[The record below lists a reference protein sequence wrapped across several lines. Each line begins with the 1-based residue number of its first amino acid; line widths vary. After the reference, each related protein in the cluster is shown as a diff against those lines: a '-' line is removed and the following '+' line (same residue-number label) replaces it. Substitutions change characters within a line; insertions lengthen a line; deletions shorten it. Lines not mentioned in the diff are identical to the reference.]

1 MGAAALRKAQALNLD
16 SQLDLLEAF
25 LVSVYPDLAVAR
37 FPNEREVRR
46 KWRTARIPSVDPPDF
61 VADSV
66 TAALSAGNVD
76 TRTSRIFGRNLA
88 ASWGSRVVV
97 LIVTFL
103 VTPVLARGLGRELYG
118 LWAVG
123 YTLQSYFALTDGGV
137 NGGLLRMVGVAN
149 ANHDHARVSRYV
161 ATAAVFYTV
170 LGFVVLAAVFL
181 VRGVLDHLF
190 GVPPSLETTA
200 NFLFVGMALSLVI
213 TNLGGVFLAA
223 LSGVEDVHTTSFIN
237 MFGSLLTSAG
247 FVFALVVLH
256 GSIAGLVVAN
266 VLTSVVTTIVAIVA
280 CKISIRYL
288 SLSPSLISINH
299 LREIGSL
306 SLFIYVS
313 NMAAVV
319 NSSVDKFMIAG
330 IVSLASAGIYDLG
343 LRLTI
348 MVTTLSYL
356 VARRSLSHGITTRA
370 AIGGCFQS
378 LLHPGRALP
387 TGHGLWAGRFAL
399 LAFPLGGA
407 GMAGPGIWTGCAG
420 FSPSGYCRGRFIHH
434 QCRHGS
440 SLEPQA
446 DEGGVD
452 LCLVA
457 SRDAH
462 RSQRPADLAVWDA
475 RGHYGGTL
483 FLDHPIDL
491 APVGG
496 PSEAGCRSHRLA
508 SGSVD
513 RAGGGSRFRDRGH
526 ISCHAGCTQP
536 VRSTLRPAGVPGH
549 RHPGH
554 RALPCLLRGRCHA
567 TSLLRHGSQGAEA
580 AATSLG
586 RSCTPACRSSQLIH
600 LKARVHGC
608 GSGRS
613 ASAVYTETWRTGPNG
628 RIAVLDARP
637 AISTVPALPSGY
649 ARCESSL
656 ACIRLAR
663 SVIGAATQ

>member
-1 MGAAALRKAQALNLD
+1 MPK
-16 SQLDLLEAF
+16 
-25 LVSVYPDLAVAR
+25 
-37 FPNEREVRR
+37 
-46 KWRTARIPSVDPPDF
+46 ARIPAVDPPEPSPP
-61 VADSV
+61 DSV
-66 TAALSAGNVD
+66 TAVPATGKVD

-103 VTPVLARGLGRELYG
+103 ITPILARGLGRELYG

-213 TNLGGVFLAA
+213 TNLGGVFLAT

-280 CKISIRYL
+280 CKVSIRYL

-330 IVSLASAGIYDLG
+330 IVSLASAGLYDLG

-356 VARRSLSHGITTRA
+356 VGGAAFPTASRLGQQSADAFKAFYIRAERYLLVTAYGLAGLLFSLSPWVVQAWLGQGYGRVALVSRLLAIAAAGLSITNVATVALWSIKRTKEVLIFASWRLVMHIGLSGLLTWRFGMLGAITGALCSLIIPSFWLLWVAHRRLGVDHIVWLREAWIGPVVAAVSATLVTSLVMQVALNRLGAHSGRLESLGMAILGIVVYLVCYTAVAMRLPSFATEVRELK
-370 AIGGCFQS
+370 
-378 LLHPGRALP
+378 LLLRRWGDRALRRVEV
-387 TGHGLWAGRFAL
+387 AG
-399 LAFPLGGA
+399 
-407 GMAGPGIWTGCAG
+407 
-420 FSPSGYCRGRFIHH
+420 
-434 QCRHGS
+434 
-440 SLEPQA
+440 
-446 DEGGVD
+446 
-452 LCLVA
+452 
-457 SRDAH
+457 
-462 RSQRPADLAVWDA
+462 
-475 RGHYGGTL
+475 
-483 FLDHPIDL
+483 
-491 APVGG
+491 
-496 PSEAGCRSHRLA
+496 
-508 SGSVD
+508 
-513 RAGGGSRFRDRGH
+513 
-526 ISCHAGCTQP
+526 
-536 VRSTLRPAGVPGH
+536 
-549 RHPGH
+549 
-554 RALPCLLRGRCHA
+554 
-567 TSLLRHGSQGAEA
+567 
-580 AATSLG
+580 
-586 RSCTPACRSSQLIH
+586 
-600 LKARVHGC
+600 
-608 GSGRS
+608 
-613 ASAVYTETWRTGPNG
+613 
-628 RIAVLDARP
+628 
-637 AISTVPALPSGY
+637 
-649 ARCESSL
+649 
-656 ACIRLAR
+656 
-663 SVIGAATQ
+663 